1 MRSATDTGS
10 MPREAMSATELV
22 GRKKNDT
29 ESDVTERKRRPDTS
43 PLAGLLSTS
52 DPLVGG
58 WGGRV
63 RVRTTQ
69 SALEKRRYSTQP
81 IDKTAPNRKTRTVCL
96 VPSLW
101 VSTIFKAN
109 KVAFLYYLQDKIKIR
124 YLGGFPLFYIISLI
138 EGNWVIWANLYIK
151 VLFG

>member
-63 RVRTTQ
+63 RVCTTQ
-69 SALEKRRYSTQP
+69 SAL
-81 IDKTAPNRKTRTVCL
+81 
-96 VPSLW
+96 
-101 VSTIFKAN
+101 
-109 KVAFLYYLQDKIKIR
+109 
-124 YLGGFPLFYIISLI
+124 
-138 EGNWVIWANLYIK
+138 
-151 VLFG
+151 